1 MGRTFYN
8 CFFFA
13 TPWP

>member
-13 TPWP
+13 PPWP